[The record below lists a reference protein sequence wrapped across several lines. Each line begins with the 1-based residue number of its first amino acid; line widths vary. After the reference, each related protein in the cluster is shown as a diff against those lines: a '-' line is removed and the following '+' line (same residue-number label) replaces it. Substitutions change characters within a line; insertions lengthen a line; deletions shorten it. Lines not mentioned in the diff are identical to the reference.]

1 MIDVKQATKIAAEC
15 FTNLYDEQL
24 TPANIQLEE
33 VELTEDS
40 KYWLITLSYPRA
52 NSHPLGS
59 PLPTKTKEY
68 KVFRINAETGEL
80 QSMKIR
86 EVA

>member
-1 MIDVKQATKIAAEC
+1 MIDVKQATKIAAES
-15 FTNLYDEQL
+15 FINLYDQEL
-24 TPANIQLEE
+24 SPSNIQLEE

-40 KYWLITLSYPRA
+40 KYWLITLSHTRT
-52 NSHPLGS
+52 NSSALGF
-59 PLPTKTKEY
+59 PLPPRKEY
-68 KVFRINAETGEL
+68 KVFRINAATGEF